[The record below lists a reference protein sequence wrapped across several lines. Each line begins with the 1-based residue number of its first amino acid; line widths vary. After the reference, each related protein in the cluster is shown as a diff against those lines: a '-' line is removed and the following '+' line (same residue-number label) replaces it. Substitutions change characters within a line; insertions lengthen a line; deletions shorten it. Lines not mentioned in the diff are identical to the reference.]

1 MHVGKGNPGLYG
13 GYCWAL
19 LAFVLDLLPS
29 PAAAAD
35 GPLLWYRSGEGCP
48 DASAFLRKL
57 EKRSATARVAG
68 MGDAID
74 FVVTLS
80 RDATHGWG
88 RVERQTSRGTVAIR
102 ELEAQS
108 CEAVADGLALSLA
121 LAIEPE
127 PPTSIVH
134 ASEPGLQE
142 SVGSSPPPSPA
153 RDVILEVPSGPDAD
167 AHEVTLAWRLGL
179 QGGLFTL
186 VGGALVGGGPFVE
199 AAPLAS
205 EDRRG
210 PVLRLAAWGTIPAA
224 IAPDIDVWLL
234 GGRLEACPW
243 SFDTRRLE
251 LRPCIGLEL
260 GALSA
265 ERAAADSP
273 RDTALWAS
281 LLGHV
286 RVAWALTDAVAIEA
300 QTGLGVALGRHD
312 FIASTPPREAVARTD
327 AIGLSAGVGMSM
339 HLP

>member
-1 MHVGKGNPGLYG
+1 
-13 GYCWAL
+13 
-19 LAFVLDLLPS
+19 
-29 PAAAAD
+29 
-35 GPLLWYRSGEGCP
+35 
-48 DASAFLRKL
+48 
-57 EKRSATARVAG
+57 
-68 MGDAID
+68 
-74 FVVTLS
+74 
-80 RDATHGWG
+80 
-88 RVERQTSRGTVAIR
+88 
-102 ELEAQS
+102 
-108 CEAVADGLALSLA
+108 

-127 PPTSIVH
+127 PQTSIVH

-153 RDVILEVPSGPDAD
+153 RDVIADVPSGPAD

-186 VGGALVGGGPFVE
+186 LGGALVGGGPFVE

-210 PVLRLAAWGTIPAA
+210 PVLRLAAWGTIPAE
-224 IAPDIDVWLL
+224 IAPDIDAWLL

-243 SFDTRRLE
+243 SFDALRLE

-281 LLGHV
+281 LLPPEHGCA
-286 RVAWALTDAVAIEA
+286 RFFEKPGCAGT
-300 QTGLGVALGRHD
+300 
-312 FIASTPPREAVARTD
+312 IAESTVT
-327 AIGLSAGVGMSM
+327 
-339 HLP
+339 